1 MMSALWREP
10 GVRRLA
16 LAVTLAAAALTACG
30 TSTTPTAIPKAS
42 AVVPKPAN
50 AGELTAAPTVASQ
63 ECGDKLASLRPL
75 NPMPK
80 PGQMPDGSTMAKIAG
95 RGKLIVGVDQNT
107 YNVGFRDP
115 FTGEIQGFDIDMAR
129 NIAQAIFGNPN
140 AIQLRAVTSDQ
151 RIPALKNGDVD
162 IVVRTM
168 SITCDR
174 LKDVNFSAVYY
185 EAKQQVLVK
194 KNSGVSGI
202 DQLGGKRVCA
212 TNGSTSLSNIAQAAS
227 KPVGVK
233 VSDWTDCLV
242 MLQQGQ
248 VDAVST
254 DDVIL
259 AGMAAQDRYTEVVG
273 QPLANEP
280 YGMAI
285 PLADTDFVRFVN
297 GVLDQA
303 KSNGTWAA
311 SYRKWLDDLIP
322 GPPPAPPVPRYK
334 D

>member
-1 MMSALWREP
+1 MN
-10 GVRRLA
+10 RRLTVV
-16 LAVTLAAAALTACG
+16 LTLSAAALMGCS
-30 TSTTPTAIPKAS
+30 TSTTPTAIPTVS

-50 AGELTAAPTVASQ
+50 AGDLTAPPTVASQ
-63 ECGDKLASLRPL
+63 ECGDKLASLRPPSPL
-75 NPMPK
+75 PR

-115 FTGEIQGFDIDMAR
+115 FSGEIQGFDIDMAKA
-129 NIAQAIFGNPN
+129 IAQAIFGNPN

-174 LKDVNFSAVYY
+174 LKEVNFSAVYY

-194 KNSGVSGI
+194 KNSGIGGI
-202 DQLGGKRVCA
+202 DQLGGKRICA
-212 TNGSTSLSNIAQAAS
+212 TSGSTSLSNVAQATS
-227 KPVGVK
+227 KPIGVK

-285 PLADTDFVRFVN
+285 PLENTDFVKFVN
-297 GVLDQA
+297 GVLEQVKA
-303 KSNGTWAA
+303 NGTWAA
-311 SYRKWLDDLIP
+311 SYGKWLDGLIP

>member
-1 MMSALWREP
+1 M
-10 GVRRLA
+10 RLA
-16 LAVTLAAAALTACG
+16 LVLVAAVVMLAGCASGSA
-30 TSTTPTAIPKAS
+30 TTTIPTVS

-50 AGELTAAPTVASQ
+50 AADLTAPPSVTAQ
-63 ECGDKLASLRPL
+63 DCGDKLASLRPPSPL
-75 NPMPK
+75 PR
-80 PGQMPDGSTMAKIAG
+80 PGQMPAGSTMEKIVQ

-129 NIAQAIFGNPN
+129 NIAAALFGDPN
-140 AIQLRAVTSDQ
+140 AIQLRALTSEQ
-151 RIPALKNGDVD
+151 RIPSLKEGSVD

-194 KNSGVSGI
+194 KNSGVGGI

-212 TNGSTSLSNIAQAAS
+212 TKSSTSLSNIANSAA
-227 KPVGVK
+227 KPVGVS

-248 VDAVST
+248 VEAVST

-273 QPLANEP
+273 APIANEP

-285 PLADTDFVRFVN
+285 PKQNEDFVRFVN
-297 GVLDQA
+297 GVLEQVRG
-303 KSNGTWAA
+303 NGTWAA
-311 SYRKWLDDLIP
+311 SYGRWLDALIP
-322 GPPPAPPVPRYK
+322 GPPPSPPVPRYK

>member
-1 MMSALWREP
+1 M
-10 GVRRLA
+10 RLA
-16 LAVTLAAAALTACG
+16 LVLAAAVTVLAGC
-30 TSTTPTAIPKAS
+30 TSTTGTTTIPTVS

-50 AGELTAAPTVASQ
+50 AADMTAPPSAAVQ

-75 NPMPK
+75 NPMPT
-80 PGQMPDGSTMAKIAG
+80 PGGMPADSTMAKIVA
-95 RGKLIVGVDQNT
+95 RGKLRVGVDQNT
-107 YNVGFRDP
+107 YHMGFRDP

-129 NIAQAIFGNPN
+129 AIAAALFGDPN
-140 AIQLRAVTSDQ
+140 AIQLRAITSDQ
-151 RIPALKNGDVD
+151 RIPMLKAGDVD

-174 LKDVNFSAVYY
+174 LVDVNFSAVYY
-185 EAKQQVLVK
+185 EAQQQVLVK
-194 KNSGVSGI
+194 KNSGFTGMDS
-202 DQLGGKRVCA
+202 LGGKRVCA
-212 TNGSTSLSNIAQAAS
+212 SRGSTSLRNIANAPS
-227 KPVGVK
+227 KPIGVS

-273 QPLANEP
+273 PSVAAEP

-285 PLADTDFVRFVN
+285 PKGNEDFVRFVN
-297 GVLDQA
+297 GVLEQA
-303 KSNGTWAA
+303 RANGTWRS
-311 SYRKWLDDLIP
+311 SYDRWLDGLIP

>member
-1 MMSALWREP
+1 M
-10 GVRRLA
+10 RLVLVLAATVVA
-16 LAVTLAAAALTACG
+16 LAGCTSGAGTTTIPSVT
-30 TSTTPTAIPKAS
+30 

-50 AGELTAAPTVASQ
+50 AADLSAPPSGAVQ
-63 ECGDKLASLRPL
+63 ECGDKLASLRPF

-80 PGQMPDGSTMAKIAG
+80 PGEMPADSTMDKIVK

-115 FTGEIQGFDIDMAR
+115 FTGDIQGFDIDMAR
-129 NIAQAIFGNPN
+129 AIATALFGNPD

-151 RIPALKNGDVD
+151 RIPMLKAGEVD

-174 LKDVNFSAVYY
+174 LVDVNFSAVYY
-185 EAKQQVLVK
+185 EAQQQVLVK
-194 KNSGVSGI
+194 KNSGFTGL
-202 DQLGGKRVCA
+202 DTLGGKRVCA
-212 TNGSTSLSNIAQAAS
+212 TKSSTSLRNIANSPA
-227 KPVGVK
+227 KPIGVS
-233 VSDWTDCLV
+233 VLDWTDCLV

-273 QPLANEP
+273 ASVAAEP

-285 PLADTDFVRFVN
+285 PKQNEDFVRFVN
-297 GVLDQA
+297 GVLEQVRA
-303 KSNGTWAA
+303 NGTWAR
-311 SYRKWLDDLIP
+311 SYGRWLDGLIP

>member
-1 MMSALWREP
+1 MN
-10 GVRRLA
+10 RRLA
-16 LAVTLAAAALTACG
+16 AALGVVAIVLTGCG
-30 TSTTPTAIPKAS
+30 TSGGDNTTERLAVS

-50 AGELTAAPTVASQ
+50 AGDLTAPPSVTKQ
-63 ECGDKLASLRPL
+63 ECGDKLASYRPDGAL
-75 NPMPK
+75 PR
-80 PGQMPDGSTMAKIAG
+80 PGQMPAGSTMEKIAQH
-95 RGKLIVGVDQNT
+95 GKLVVGVDQNT

-115 FTGEIQGFDIDMAR
+115 FSGEIQGFDIDMAKS
-129 NIAQAIFGNPN
+129 IAQAIFGNPN

-151 RIPALKNGDVD
+151 RIPALESGDVD

-174 LKDVNFSAVYY
+174 LEKVNFSAVYY

-194 KNSGVSGI
+194 KNSGIGGI

-212 TNGSTSLSNIAQAAS
+212 TNGSTSLSNIAQAPS
-227 KPVGVK
+227 KPIGVK

-248 VDAVST
+248 VEAVST

-273 QPLANEP
+273 TPLANEP

-285 PLADTDFVRFVN
+285 PKANVDFVRFVN
-297 GVLDQA
+297 GVIAQDIA
-303 KSNGTWAA
+303 SGYWSA
-311 SYRKWLDDLIP
+311 SYRRWLDDLIP
-322 GPPPAPPVPRYK
+322 GPPPAAPVPRYK

>member
-1 MMSALWREP
+1 M
-10 GVRRLA
+10 RLA
-16 LAVTLAAAALTACG
+16 LVLATAVVMLAGCSSG
-30 TSTTPTAIPKAS
+30 IETTTIPTVS

-50 AGELTAAPTVASQ
+50 AADLTAPPSVTAQ
-63 ECGDKLASLRPL
+63 DCGDKLASLRPP
-75 NPMPK
+75 NPLPQ
-80 PGQMPDGSTMAKIAG
+80 PGQMPAGSTMEKIVQ

-107 YNVGFRDP
+107 LNVGFRDP
-115 FTGEIQGFDIDMAR
+115 FSGEIQGFDIDMAH
-129 NIAQAIFGNPN
+129 NIAAALFGNPN
-140 AIQLRAVTSDQ
+140 AIQLRALTSDQ
-151 RIPALKNGDVD
+151 RIPALKAGDVD

-212 TNGSTSLSNIAQAAS
+212 TKSSTSLSNIAGSAA
-227 KPVGVK
+227 KPIPVS

-248 VDAVST
+248 VEAVST

-273 QPLANEP
+273 APMANEP

-285 PLADTDFVRFVN
+285 PKQNEDFVRFVN
-297 GVLDQA
+297 GVLEQVRA
-303 KSNGTWAA
+303 NGTWKV
-311 SYRKWLDDLIP
+311 SYEHWLDGLIP
-322 GPPPAPPVPRYK
+322 GPPPSPPVPRYK

>member
-1 MMSALWREP
+1 M
-10 GVRRLA
+10 RLA
-16 LAVTLAAAALTACG
+16 LVVATAVVMLAGCSSSIG
-30 TSTTPTAIPKAS
+30 TTTIPTVS

-50 AGELTAAPTVASQ
+50 AADLTAPPSVTAQ
-63 ECGDKLASLRPL
+63 DCGDKLASLRPR
-75 NPMPK
+75 NPPPA
-80 PGQMPDGSTMAKIAG
+80 PGQMPSGSTMEKIVQ

-107 YNVGFRDP
+107 LNVGFRDP
-115 FTGEIQGFDIDMAR
+115 FSGEIQGFDIDMAR
-129 NIAQAIFGNPN
+129 NIAAALFGDPN
-140 AIQLRAVTSDQ
+140 AIQLRALTSDQ
-151 RIPALKNGDVD
+151 RIPSLKEGSVD

-185 EAKQQVLVK
+185 EAKQQVLVR

-212 TNGSTSLSNIAQAAS
+212 TKGSTSLSNIAGSSA
-227 KPVGVK
+227 KPIGVS

-273 QPLANEP
+273 APIANEP

-285 PLADTDFVRFVN
+285 PKQNEDFVRFVN
-297 GVLDQA
+297 SVLEQVRADG
-303 KSNGTWAA
+303 KWTA
-311 SYRKWLDDLIP
+311 SYGKWLDELIP
-322 GPPPAPPVPRYK
+322 GPPPSPPVPRYK

>member
-1 MMSALWREP
+1 M
-10 GVRRLA
+10 RLA
-16 LAVTLAAAALTACG
+16 LVLATAVVMLAGCSSSIG
-30 TSTTPTAIPKAS
+30 TTTIPTVS

-50 AGELTAAPTVASQ
+50 AADLTAPPTVTAQ
-63 ECGDKLASLRPL
+63 DCGDKLASLRPRGPL
-75 NPMPK
+75 PP
-80 PGQMPDGSTMAKIAG
+80 PGQMSSGSTMEKIVQ

-107 YNVGFRDP
+107 LNVGFRDP
-115 FTGEIQGFDIDMAR
+115 FSGEIQGFDIDMAH
-129 NIAQAIFGNPN
+129 NIAAALFGDPN
-140 AIQLRAVTSDQ
+140 AIQLRALTSDQ
-151 RIPALKNGDVD
+151 RIPSLKEGSVD

-202 DQLGGKRVCA
+202 DQLGGKRICA
-212 TNGSTSLSNIAQAAS
+212 TKGSTSLSNIANSPA
-227 KPVGVK
+227 KPIGVS

-248 VDAVST
+248 VEAVST

-259 AGMAAQDRYTEVVG
+259 AGMAAQDRYTEVIG
-273 QPLANEP
+273 TPIANEP

-285 PLADTDFVRFVN
+285 PKQNEDFVRFVN
-297 GVLDQA
+297 GVLEQVRAD
-303 KSNGTWAA
+303 GTWTA
-311 SYRKWLDDLIP
+311 SYGKWLDGLIP
-322 GPPPAPPVPRYK
+322 GPPPSPPVPRYK

>member
-1 MMSALWREP
+1 M
-10 GVRRLA
+10 RLA
-16 LAVTLAAAALTACG
+16 LVLAAAVVMLAGCSSSIG
-30 TSTTPTAIPKAS
+30 TTTIPTVS

-50 AGELTAAPTVASQ
+50 AADLTAPPSVTAQ
-63 ECGDKLASLRPL
+63 DCGDKLASLRPRGPL
-75 NPMPK
+75 PA
-80 PGQMPDGSTMAKIAG
+80 PGQMPAGSTMEKIVQ

-107 YNVGFRDP
+107 LNVGFRDP
-115 FTGEIQGFDIDMAR
+115 FSGEIQGFDIDMAR
-129 NIAQAIFGNPN
+129 NIAAALFGDPN
-140 AIQLRAVTSDQ
+140 AIQLRALTSDQ
-151 RIPALKNGDVD
+151 RIPALKAGDVD

-174 LKDVNFSAVYY
+174 LKEVDFSAVYY

-194 KNSGVSGI
+194 KNSGISGI
-202 DQLGGKRVCA
+202 EGLGGKRVCA
-212 TNGSTSLSNIAQAAS
+212 TKSSTSLSNIANSAA
-227 KPVGVK
+227 KPIGVS

-273 QPLANEP
+273 APMANEP

-285 PLADTDFVRFVN
+285 PKQKEDFVRFVN
-297 GVLDQA
+297 AVLEQVRA
-303 KSNGTWAA
+303 GGTWKA
-311 SYRKWLDDLIP
+311 SYERWLDGLIP
-322 GPPPAPPVPRYK
+322 GPPPSPPVPRYK

>member
-1 MMSALWREP
+1 M
-10 GVRRLA
+10 RLA
-16 LAVTLAAAALTACG
+16 LISAAVVTVLTGLAGCTSSTGTTTIPSVTAA
-30 TSTTPTAIPKAS
+30 
-42 AVVPKPAN
+42 VPKPAN
-50 AGELTAAPTVASQ
+50 AADLTAPPSAAVQ

-80 PGQMPDGSTMAKIAG
+80 PGAMPGGSTMEKIVQ

-107 YNVGFRDP
+107 YNVGFRNP
-115 FTGEIQGFDIDMAR
+115 FTGDIQGFDIDMAR
-129 NIAQAIFGNPN
+129 SIAAALFGDPD

-151 RIPALKNGDVD
+151 RIPMLKSGEVD

-168 SITCDR
+168 TITCDR
-174 LKDVNFSAVYY
+174 LVDVNFSAVYY
-185 EAKQQVLVK
+185 EAQQQVLVK
-194 KNSGVSGI
+194 KNSGFTGMDS
-202 DQLGGKRVCA
+202 LGGKRVCA
-212 TNGSTSLSNIAQAAS
+212 TKSSTSLRNIANAPS
-227 KPVGVK
+227 KPIGVS

-259 AGMAAQDRYTEVVG
+259 AGMAAQDKYTEVVG
-273 QPLANEP
+273 SSVAAEP

-285 PLADTDFVRFVN
+285 PKQNVDFVRFVN
-297 GVLDQA
+297 GVLEQVRA
-303 KSNGTWAA
+303 NGTWKD
-311 SYRKWLDDLIP
+311 SYGRWLDGLIP

>member
-1 MMSALWREP
+1 MRLVLVGVAL
-10 GVRRLA
+10 VLA
-16 LAVTLAAAALTACG
+16 LAGCSAAG
-30 TSTTPTAIPKAS
+30 NTTTTIPPVS
-42 AVVPKPAN
+42 AKVPKPAN
-50 AGELTAAPTVASQ
+50 AADVTAPPSAAVQ

-80 PGQMPDGSTMAKIAG
+80 PGGMPADSTMAKIVA

-107 YNVGFRDP
+107 LNVGYRDP

-129 NIAQAIFGNPN
+129 NIAAALFGDPN
-140 AIQLRAVTSDQ
+140 AIQLRAITSDQ
-151 RIPALKNGDVD
+151 RIPMLKSGDVD

-174 LKDVNFSAVYY
+174 LVDVNFSAVYY
-185 EAKQQVLVK
+185 EAQQQVLVK
-194 KNSGVSGI
+194 KNSGFTGMDS
-202 DQLGGKRVCA
+202 LGGKRVCA
-212 TNGSTSLSNIAQAAS
+212 TRSSTSLRNIANAPA
-227 KPVGVK
+227 KPIGVS

-273 QPLANEP
+273 QSLAAEP

-285 PLADTDFVRFVN
+285 PKANEDFVRFVN
-297 GVLDQA
+297 GVLEQVRA
-303 KSNGTWAA
+303 NGTWAA
-311 SYRKWLDDLIP
+311 SYNRWLDNLIP
-322 GPPPAPPVPRYK
+322 GPPPAPAVPRYK

>member
-1 MMSALWREP
+1 M
-10 GVRRLA
+10 RLA
-16 LAVTLAAAALTACG
+16 LVLASAAVMLAGCASATG
-30 TSTTPTAIPKAS
+30 TTTIPTVTAI
-42 AVVPKPAN
+42 VPKPAN
-50 AGELTAAPTVASQ
+50 AAELTAPPTVTTQ
-63 ECGDKLASLRPL
+63 ECGDKLASFRPRGPL
-75 NPMPK
+75 PP
-80 PGQMPDGSTMAKIAG
+80 PGQMPAGSTMEKIAQ

-115 FTGEIQGFDIDMAR
+115 FSGEIQGFDIDMAH
-129 NIAQAIFGNPN
+129 NIAAAIFGDPN
-140 AIQLRAVTSDQ
+140 AIQLRALTSDQ
-151 RIPALKNGDVD
+151 RIPALKEGSVD

-174 LKDVNFSAVYY
+174 LKDVDFSAVYY
-185 EAKQQVLVK
+185 EAKQQVLVR
-194 KNSGVSGI
+194 KNSGVSGL

-212 TNGSTSLSNIAQAAS
+212 TKSSTSLTNIANSPA
-227 KPVGVK
+227 KPIGVS

-273 QPLANEP
+273 PPIANEP
-280 YGMAI
+280 YGMAM
-285 PLADTDFVRFVN
+285 PKQREDFVRFVN
-297 GVLDQA
+297 AVLEQVRA
-303 KSNGTWAA
+303 NGTWAR
-311 SYRKWLDDLIP
+311 SYGQWLDSLIP
-322 GPPPAPPVPRYK
+322 GPPPSPPVPRYK

>member
-1 MMSALWREP
+1 M
-10 GVRRLA
+10 RLA
-16 LAVTLAAAALTACG
+16 LVSAAILVMVMGCTTGTDITTIPSVT
-30 TSTTPTAIPKAS
+30 

-50 AGELTAAPTVASQ
+50 AADLTTPPTAAVQ
-63 ECGDKLASLRPL
+63 ECGDKLASLRPP
-75 NPMPK
+75 NPMPQ
-80 PGQMPDGSTMAKIAG
+80 PGAMPAGSTMERIVQ

-129 NIAQAIFGNPN
+129 TIASALFGTPD
-140 AIQLRAVTSDQ
+140 AIQLRAITSDQ
-151 RIPALKNGDVD
+151 RIPALKAGDVD

-174 LKDVNFSAVYY
+174 LVEVNFSAVYY
-185 EAKQQVLVK
+185 EAQQQVLVR
-194 KNSGVSGI
+194 KNSGFTGI
-202 DQLGGKRVCA
+202 DALGGKRVCA
-212 TNGSTSLSNIAQAAS
+212 TKSSTSLRNIANAPS
-227 KPVGVK
+227 KPIGVS

-273 QPLANEP
+273 PSLAAEP

-285 PLADTDFVRFVN
+285 PKANEDFVRFVN
-297 GVLDQA
+297 GVLEQVRA
-303 KSNGTWAA
+303 NGTWAA
-311 SYRKWLDDLIP
+311 SYGRWLDELIP

>member
-1 MMSALWREP
+1 M
-10 GVRRLA
+10 RLA
-16 LAVTLAAAALTACG
+16 LVLAAAVTVLAGCTSA
-30 TSTTPTAIPKAS
+30 TSTTTIPTVS

-50 AGELTAAPTVASQ
+50 AADMTAPPSAAVQ

-75 NPMPK
+75 NPMPT
-80 PGQMPDGSTMAKIAG
+80 PGAMPADSTMAKIVA

-107 YNVGFRDP
+107 YHMGFRDP

-129 NIAQAIFGNPN
+129 GIAAALFGDPN
-140 AIQLRAVTSDQ
+140 AIQLRAITSDQ
-151 RIPALKNGDVD
+151 RIPMLKAGEVD

-174 LKDVNFSAVYY
+174 LVDVNFSAVYY
-185 EAKQQVLVK
+185 EAQQQVLVK
-194 KNSGVSGI
+194 KNSGFTGMDS
-202 DQLGGKRVCA
+202 LGGKRVCA
-212 TNGSTSLSNIAQAAS
+212 SRGSTSLRNIANAPS
-227 KPVGVK
+227 KPVGVS

-273 QPLANEP
+273 PSVAAEP

-285 PLADTDFVRFVN
+285 PKGNEDFVRFVN
-297 GVLDQA
+297 GVLEQA
-303 KSNGTWAA
+303 RANGAWRN
-311 SYRKWLDDLIP
+311 SYDRWLDGLIP

>member
-1 MMSALWREP
+1 MKKLVILVA
-10 GVRRLA
+10 A
-16 LAVTLAAAALTACG
+16 LAALAGCGASTA
-30 TSTTPTAIPKAS
+30 TTTIPTVS

-50 AGELTAAPTVASQ
+50 AADLTAAPTATVQ
-63 ECGDKLASLRPL
+63 ECGDKLASFRPTGPL
-75 NPMPK
+75 PP
-80 PGQMPDGSTMAKIAG
+80 PGQMPANTTMQRIQAK
-95 RGKLIVGVDQNT
+95 GKLVVGVDQNT
-107 YNVGFRDP
+107 YNMGFRDP

-129 NIAQAIFGNPN
+129 NIAAAIFGDPN
-140 AIQLRAVTSDQ
+140 KIQLRAVTSDQ
-151 RIPALKNGDVD
+151 RIPALKAGDVD

-174 LKDVNFSAVYY
+174 LKEVFFSTVYY
-185 EAKQQVLVK
+185 EAKQQVLVR
-194 KNSGVSGI
+194 KNSGITGI
-202 DQLGGKRVCA
+202 EALGGRRVCA
-212 TNGSTSLSNIAQAAS
+212 TKSSTSLRNIAEAPS
-227 KPVGVK
+227 KPIGVS

-273 QPLANEP
+273 APLANEP

-285 PLADTDFVRFVN
+285 PRQNDDFVRFVN
-297 GVLDQA
+297 AVYERARAD
-303 KSNGTWAA
+303 GTWAA
-311 SYRKWLDDLIP
+311 SYGRWLDNLIP
-322 GPPPAPPVPRYK
+322 GPPPAPPAPHYQ

>member
-1 MMSALWREP
+1 MSVLRLPVAAL
-10 GVRRLA
+10 GLA
-16 LAVTLAAAALTACG
+16 AITLAGCASATG
-30 TSTTPTAIPKAS
+30 KTTIPTVS

-50 AGELTAAPTVASQ
+50 AADLTTPPTVAAQ
-63 ECGDKLASLRPL
+63 ECGDLLASLRPA
-75 NPMPK
+75 NPQPK
-80 PGQMPDGSTMAKIAG
+80 PGQMPAGSTMEKIAA

-115 FTGEIQGFDIDMAR
+115 FTGEIQGFDIDMAHD
-129 NIAQAIFGNPN
+129 IAQAIFGDPN
-140 AIQLRAVTSDQ
+140 AIQLRALTSDQ

-194 KNSGVSGI
+194 KNAGINGI

-212 TNGSTSLSNIAQAAS
+212 TKSSTSLSNIARAAS
-227 KPVGVK
+227 KPIGVS

-248 VDAVST
+248 VEAVST

-259 AGMAAQDRYTEVVG
+259 AGLAAQDRYTKIVG
-273 QPLANEP
+273 APLANEP
-280 YGMAI
+280 YGMGI
-285 PLADTDFVRFVN
+285 PKQNEDFVRFVN
-297 GVLDQA
+297 GVLEQVRT
-303 KSNGTWAA
+303 NGSWAA
-311 SYRKWLDDLIP
+311 SYKRWLDDLIP
-322 GPPPAPPVPRYK
+322 GPPPTPPVPRYK

>member
-1 MMSALWREP
+1 MS
-10 GVRRLA
+10 RRHARRTTRTLVALA
-16 LAVTLAAAALTACG
+16 LSTVALTACT
-30 TSTTPTAIPKAS
+30 TSGGNTTVIPTVS

-50 AGELTAAPTVASQ
+50 AADITEAPAVTTQ
-63 ECGDKLASLRPL
+63 QCGDLLASYRPPAPL
-75 NPMPK
+75 PQ
-80 PGQMPDGSTMAKIAG
+80 PGQMPAGSTMAAIVAK
-95 RGKLIVGVDQNT
+95 GKLVVGVDQNT

-129 NIAQAIFGNPN
+129 AIAQALFGDPN

-151 RIPALKNGDVD
+151 RIPALKNNDVD

-174 LKDVNFSAVYY
+174 LKDVDFSAVYY

-194 KNSGVSGI
+194 KNAGIAGI

-212 TNGSTSLSNIAQAAS
+212 TKSSTSLGNIARAPA
-227 KPVGVK
+227 KPIGVS

-273 QPLANEP
+273 APLANEP

-285 PLADTDFVRFVN
+285 AKQKEDFVRFVN
-297 GVLDQA
+297 GVLEQVRA
-303 KSNGTWAA
+303 NGTWAA
-311 SYRKWLDDLIP
+311 SYKRWLDDLIP

>member
-1 MMSALWREP
+1 M
-10 GVRRLA
+10 RLA
-16 LAVTLAAAALTACG
+16 LVLAATVVALAGC
-30 TSTTPTAIPKAS
+30 TSATTTTTIPTVS
-42 AVVPKPAN
+42 ATIPKPAN
-50 AGELTAAPTVASQ
+50 AADVTAPPSAAVR
-63 ECGDKLASLRPL
+63 ECGDKLASSRPL
-75 NPMPK
+75 NPMPA
-80 PGQMPDGSTMAKIAG
+80 PGSMPADSTMAKIVA

-107 YNVGFRDP
+107 YHMGFRDP

-129 NIAQAIFGNPN
+129 AIAAALFGDPN

-151 RIPALKNGDVD
+151 RIPMLKSGDVD

-174 LKDVNFSAVYY
+174 LVDVNFSAVYY
-185 EAKQQVLVK
+185 EAQQQVLVK
-194 KNSGVSGI
+194 KNSGFTGI
-202 DQLGGKRVCA
+202 DSLSGKRVCA
-212 TNGSTSLSNIAQAAS
+212 SRGSTSLRNIANSPA
-227 KPVGVK
+227 KPIAVS

-248 VDAVST
+248 VDAMST

-259 AGMAAQDRYTEVVG
+259 AGMAAQDRFTEVVG
-273 QPLANEP
+273 PSMAAEP

-285 PLADTDFVRFVN
+285 PKDNVDFVRFVN
-297 GVLDQA
+297 GVLEQIRA
-303 KSNGTWAA
+303 NGTWRT
-311 SYRKWLDDLIP
+311 SYSRWLDDLIP